1 MSWRAVTEISLG
13 DLKPARRGKV
23 REIFDLGDRLLMVA
37 TDRLSAFD
45 VVLPTGIPDRGKV
58 LNQLSAFWFE
68 KLSFL
73 VPHHMI
79 TIEDREIA
87 EVLGKNYDEE
97 QLRGRSM
104 LVEKCEPILLECV
117 ARGYIEGSLYKE
129 YKEAGGEERGAE
141 IHQIS
146 FPPGLK
152 RADRLPEP
160 IFTPATKAQT
170 GHDENISF
178 EEAERLLGKL
188 YPGFP
193 NLTGRLRDLTLQ
205 LYREASDTCEKAGI
219 ILADTKFEFGFCGGE
234 VKLIDE
240 ALTPD
245 SSRYWAL
252 AEYVPGKAQTSFDKQ
267 FVRDYLE
274 TVPWDKTPPG
284 PELPEE
290 VVRETRERY
299 LEIFRRLTGR
309 EPVL

>member
-1 MSWRAVTEISLG
+1 MRAITEISLG
-13 DLKPARRGKV
+13 DLKPVRRGKV
-23 REIFDLGDRLLMVA
+23 REIFDLGSHLLMVA

-68 KLSFL
+68 RLSFV

-79 TIEDREIA
+79 TIEDGEIA
-87 EVLGKNYDEE
+87 KVLGKYYDEE

-129 YKEAGGEERGAE
+129 YREAGGGEKDVVIHE
-141 IHQIS
+141 IP
-146 FPPGLK
+146 FPAGLR
-152 RADRLPEP
+152 RADKLREP

-170 GHDENISF
+170 GHDENLSF
-178 EEAERLLGKL
+178 SEAEALLKKL
-188 YPGFP
+188 YPDSP
-193 NLTGRLRDLTLQ
+193 HLAERLRDLTLS
-205 LYREASDTCEKAGI
+205 LYREASEICERAGI

-234 VKLIDE
+234 VKVIDE

-252 AEYVPGKAQTSFDKQ
+252 AEYEPGKAQSSYDKQ

-284 PELPEE
+284 PQLPEE
-290 VVRETRERY
+290 VVKETRERY